1 MKLVCGNWKMNHD
14 HLQTVSTLQE
24 LAIKI
29 RDIDLSTVNVV
40 VHPPFVD
47 LRTAQTVIQD
57 RHIPIHLG
65 AQNCHHEESGAYTGE
80 VSAAMLARLSVGYV
94 IAGHSERRRLFHE
107 SDEDVALK
115 VAAILRHGMTP
126 VICVGEDE
134 SERDA
139 GHTEQRLIAQVI
151 GALSAIKKNES
162 SLVIFA
168 YEPLWAI
175 GTGNA
180 ATAYD
185 VSDAGEIIAHAATK
199 VSHQVLYGGSVTAA
213 NAAELVKK
221 GKVDGLL
228 VGGASL
234 SAQSFGDIIQ
244 AVSGGLSKAVR

>member
-24 LAIKI
+24 LAIRM
-29 RDIDLSTVNVV
+29 RDMDLSKVDIV

-65 AQNCHHEESGAYTGE
+65 AQNCYHEDNGAYTGE
-80 VSAAMLARLSVGYV
+80 VSATMLARLSVGYV

-107 SDEDVALK
+107 TDEDVALK
-115 VAAILRHGMTP
+115 VAAILRHEMTP

-134 SERDA
+134 SERA
-139 GHTEQRLIAQVI
+139 NGQTEQRLGTQVAK
-151 GALSAIKKNES
+151 ALSAIKKSEKGS
-162 SLVIFA
+162 VVFA

-180 ATAYD
+180 ATSDD
-185 VSDAGEIIAHAATK
+185 VFDASKIISQVAAR
-199 VSHQVLYGGSVTAA
+199 VEHQVLYGGSVTAA
-213 NAAELVKK
+213 NAAELIKK
-221 GKVDGLL
+221 GNVDGLL

-234 SAQSFGDIIQ
+234 SAQSFADIIQ
-244 AVSGGLSKAVR
+244 AVSMC